1 MKAKL
6 TKSPMERIA
15 ELETLLDVARNATKA
30 RALEV
35 EGLRGKLEDA
45 AVEVQKWRNTAE
57 GMESKWRKAY
67 NDMAS
72 DKDAEIGRLKSE
84 LSLMVGERNKRLAE
98 IAALQAK
105 RRRANQREAYR
116 SGLVAGLE
124 RAIALQSGGGR

>member
-57 GMESKWRKAY
+57 GMEPKWRKAY
-67 NDMAS
+67 NDMVA

-98 IAALQAK
+98 IAALQEK
-105 RRRANQREAYR
+105 RRCANQREAYR

-124 RAIALQSGGGR
+124 RAIALQNGGGR